1 VTSRR
6 FGRLAAG
13 GVVSLLLAVVAGSA
27 TATPLEQPDA
37 VRVTLAGVRAHLAE
51 LQRIADRNGGN
62 RGAGTAGYD
71 ASARYVTARMR
82 AAGYRVRE
90 QVFSFPFVLDRSPP
104 ELRAVDTPWSFR
116 ANRDYATLAYS
127 GTGRVEAPVV
137 AVDLLV
143 PSPRANASTSGC
155 DTSDFEGF
163 PGGAV
168 ALLQRGTCT
177 FRQKAT
183 NAVAAGAS
191 AIVVFNEGSPGRR
204 DFFTATLGAP
214 QLGIPA
220 LSASLEVGNV
230 LRNGVR
236 AGPTGITVTLRT
248 DMVAEQRRTR
258 NVIAESRA
266 GNPARTVV
274 AGAHLDSVHR
284 GPGINDNGSGS
295 AVILEVAEQLAR
307 TPMRNRLRFIWW
319 GAEELG
325 LIGSRHYVSRLSPA
339 ERGRIALYLN
349 FDMVGSA
356 NFALFVY
363 DGDGSASR
371 RGRRLPVGSAAIER
385 AFSSYFAARRIAYRE
400 TSFGA
405 GSDHAPFVAAGIPVG
420 GLFTGAD
427 GRKSPA
433 QAAAFGG
440 RAGAPYDPCYHR
452 SCDTL
457 SNVNNVALLRTAE
470 AAAHVLARFAQD
482 TSIRRAR

>member
-1 VTSRR
+1 VSSRR
-6 FGRLAAG
+6 FGLFAAG
-13 GVVSLLLAVVAGSA
+13 GAVSLLLAAVTGSA
-27 TATPLEQPDA
+27 TAPAASEQRTV
-37 VRVTLAGVRAHLAE
+37 VRVTLAGVKAHLAE

-71 ASARYVTARMR
+71 ASARYVAARMR

-90 QVFSFPFVLDRSPP
+90 QVFSFPLVLDRSPP
-104 ELRAVDTPWSFR
+104 ALRALDTAWNYRP
-116 ANRDYATLAYS
+116 NRDYATLSYS
-127 GTGRVEAPVV
+127 GSGRVEAPVA

-155 DTSDFEGF
+155 EASDFGAF

-177 FRQKAT
+177 FRQKAA
-183 NAVAAGAS
+183 NAIQAGAS
-191 AIVVFNEGSPGRR
+191 AIVVFNEGSPGRSDLFR
-204 DFFTATLGAP
+204 ATLGAP
-214 QLGIPA
+214 PLGIPA
-220 LSASLEVGNV
+220 LAASFEVGNV

-236 AGPTGITVTLRT
+236 AGQTGITVTLRT

-258 NVIAESRA
+258 NVIAESP
-266 GNPARTVV
+266 GGSPARTVV

-295 AVILEVAEQLAR
+295 AVILEVAEQLAG
-307 TPMRNRLRFIWW
+307 TPTRNRLRFIWW

-325 LIGSRHYVSRLSPA
+325 LIGSRHYVSRLSLA
-339 ERGRIALYLN
+339 ERRRIALYLN
-349 FDMVGSA
+349 FDMVGSR

-363 DGDGSASR
+363 DGDGSST
-371 RGRRLPVGSAAIER
+371 RGGSAPRGSAAIER
-385 AFSSYFAARRIAYRE
+385 AFSSHFSAFHVPYRE
-400 TSFGA
+400 TSIGG
-405 GSDHAPFVAAGIPVG
+405 GSDHASFAAAGIPTG

-440 RAGAPYDPCYHR
+440 RAGVPYDPCYHS

-457 SNVNNVALLRTAE
+457 ANVSDTALRRTAE

-482 TSIRRAR
+482 VPIRKTP